1 MKYIVSWSLPP
12 GTFRAAVDRFLGT
25 GGMPPAGVKLVGR
38 WHGMSGTGFAV
49 VETTDAKGLYTWVAQ
64 WSDLLPMA
72 TTPCLE
78 DEDAGAVLKSL
89 SK

>member
-12 GTFRAAVDRFLGT
+12 GTFRTAVDRFLEA

-38 WHGMSGTGFAV
+38 WHGMSGNGFAV
-49 VETTDAKGLYTWVAQ
+49 VETTDAKGLYMWVAQ
-64 WSDLLPMA
+64 WSDLLPMT

-89 SK
+89 Q